1 MSDKSSLR
9 EALLKKRDSIPPEVR
24 RTKDRLIQ
32 ERLESLDEIRNAGV
46 LFLFASF
53 RTEVDTLAMIRV
65 ALSEGRRVVLPK
77 VDKDRHALLLYE
89 IKHADELS
97 PGYMGIP
104 EPSVDAEDRLLT
116 VNDVDAVI
124 IPGAGFDPAGCR
136 IGYGAGYY
144 DILLSGLTKDIPL
157 VSPAYEEQIVDSIP
171 CEPHDVKIH
180 IIVTDRRVIRCK
192 EIRTLQND
200 KGRSTEKLLQ

>member
-1 MSDKSSLR
+1 MERRLMETEDKSSLR
-9 EALLKKRDSIPPEVR
+9 EALLKKRDAIPPEVR
-24 RTKDRLIQ
+24 RAKDRLIR
-32 ERLESLDEIRNAGV
+32 ERLASLDEIRNAGV

-53 RTEVDTLAMIRV
+53 RTEVDTLVMIKA
-65 ALSEGRRVVLPK
+65 ALAEGRRVVLPK

-89 IKHADELS
+89 IKNADQLS

-104 EPSVDAEDRLLT
+104 EPSVNAEERLLT

-124 IPGAGFDPAGCR
+124 IPGAGFDPAGGR

-157 VSPAYEEQIVDSIP
+157 ISPAYEEQIVDSVP
-171 CEPHDVKIH
+171 TEPHDVKVH
-180 IIVTDRRVIRCK
+180 IIVTDRRVIRCVPHN
-192 EIRTLQND
+192 E
-200 KGRSTEKLLQ
+200 